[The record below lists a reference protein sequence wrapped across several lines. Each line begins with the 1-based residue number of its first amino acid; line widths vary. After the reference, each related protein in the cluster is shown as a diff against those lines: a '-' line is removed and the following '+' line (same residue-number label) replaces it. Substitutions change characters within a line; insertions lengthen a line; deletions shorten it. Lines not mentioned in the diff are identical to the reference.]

1 MYFRWNEWNEAHIG
15 KHGIAPEEAEM
26 VVRNAKSPYPRY
38 REDGKWLVWGRG
50 LGGRLIQV
58 IFVIDDDDCIFVIHA
73 RSLTDREKRR
83 FRKRD
88 TT

>member
-1 MYFRWNEWNEAHIG
+1 MLFRWNEWNEAHIG
-15 KHGIAPEEAEM
+15 RHGVGPEETEM
-26 VVRNAKSPYPRY
+26 VVRHAKSPYPRY

-50 LGGRLIQV
+50 PGGRLIQV
-58 IFVIDDDDCIFVIHA
+58 IFVIDDDGSIFVIHA

-83 FRKRD
+83 YRKRE